1 MILAVSSRQKII
13 KYLSFYFILP
23 RGVICLYSIVVL
35 TFQVMQ
41 LQPNYI
47 FLGQKVI
54 YCNLIW
60 HAIYFY
66 MKRFREKFGNK
77 ILNRDT
83 TCIHNKE
90 TKQLDILTFWH
101 HSKKKKNLLLSVKTE
116 NKMYFFP
123 TQKVTFIKWRYVK
136 KGETLGTPAG
146 LQESVTR

>member
-1 MILAVSSRQKII
+1 MIQAVSSRQKII

-23 RGVICLYSIVVL
+23 GGVICLYSIVVL

-41 LQPNYI
+41 LQPNYV

-90 TKQLDILTFWH
+90 IKQLDILTFWH
-101 HSKKKKNLLLSVKTE
+101 HSKTTTTKKKYYTQLKLKIKCIFSPPRKLQRYIHKVMICLKKKKKKVK
-116 NKMYFFP
+116 P
-123 TQKVTFIKWRYVK
+123 
-136 KGETLGTPAG
+136 
-146 LQESVTR
+146 